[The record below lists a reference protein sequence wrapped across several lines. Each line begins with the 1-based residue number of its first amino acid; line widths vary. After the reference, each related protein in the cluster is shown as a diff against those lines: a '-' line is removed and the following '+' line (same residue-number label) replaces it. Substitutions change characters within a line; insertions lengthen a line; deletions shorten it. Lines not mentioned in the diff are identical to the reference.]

1 MGLSSNYRST
11 ERIINLYSN
20 FQSTSLVIE
29 PGADYRD
36 EQGIILFDKSIH
48 KNDLVNRITE
58 IIKEEIAEGV
68 RPNDICILAPQWS
81 F

>member
-1 MGLSSNYRST
+1 MKTTEISKDIGTLSQLGLSSNYRST

-20 FQSTSLVIE
+20 FQRTSLVIE

-48 KNDLVNRITE
+48 KMI
-58 IIKEEIAEGV
+58 
-68 RPNDICILAPQWS
+68 
-81 F
+81 